1 MIQIILNEDQ
11 LKAVQD
17 AAGSVELRDQ
27 RGRIVGYV
35 SRPPSAAVI
44 AEARRRLTSE
54 GPWYTTQQVLDHLQ
68 SLEQG

>member
-1 MIQIILNEDQ
+1 MIQIILNDDQ

-35 SRPPSAAVI
+35 SRPPSATVI
-44 AEARRRLTSE
+44 AEARRRLDSE